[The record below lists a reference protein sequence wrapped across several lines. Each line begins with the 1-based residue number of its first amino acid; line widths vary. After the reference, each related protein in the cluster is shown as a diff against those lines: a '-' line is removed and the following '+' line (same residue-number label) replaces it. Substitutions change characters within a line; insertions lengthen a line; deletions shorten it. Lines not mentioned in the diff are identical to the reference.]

1 MHRLAVTA
9 IGADRPGIVA
19 AVTRVLVDHA
29 CNLEDTSMTILRGHF
44 AMMLVVA
51 APEGVSAES
60 LEAALA
66 PVVAALGLVAVVRAL
81 ADPGET
87 PGEAAGWRVSVHGAD
102 RPGIVHRVAAVCAEH
117 GANVVDL
124 STRVVGPDDRPSYV
138 LLLDLALPSGLAVEA
153 LRADLA
159 AAAAELDVDCVLRP
173 VDPDIF

>member
-1 MHRLAVTA
+1 MSRLAVTA

-51 APEGVSAES
+51 APQGVTSTS

-66 PVVAALGLVAVVRAL
+66 PVADDLGLVVVVRAL
-81 ADPGET
+81 GDPAGT
-87 PGEAAGWRVSVHGAD
+87 PAEAAGWRVSVHGAD
-102 RPGIVHRVAAVCAEH
+102 RPGIVHRVAAVCAGH

-124 STRVVGPDDRPSYV
+124 STRVVGPDDRPVYV
-138 LLLDLALPSGLAVEA
+138 LLLDLALPPGLAVDR
-153 LRADLA
+153 LRADLE